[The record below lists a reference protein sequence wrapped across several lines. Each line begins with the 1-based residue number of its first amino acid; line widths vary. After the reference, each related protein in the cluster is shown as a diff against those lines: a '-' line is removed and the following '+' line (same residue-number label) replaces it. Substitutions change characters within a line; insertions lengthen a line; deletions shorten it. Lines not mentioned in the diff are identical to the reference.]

1 MQAFWLL
8 LVNTRLAWRCPAPAS
23 PSLSC
28 AASWETKHVGGAPL
42 VVTTGGAVVVVVDD
56 VVVED
61 DVVVVLV
68 LSPLPPQAVN
78 STPAASAIMHPRAT
92 NPPDRRMDPDSGSG
106 LAAANGTHK
115 PGDAMAEQGARSP

>member
-28 AASWETKHVGGAPL
+28 AASWETKHVVGAPL
-42 VVTTGGAVVVVVDD
+42 VVTTGGAVVVV
-56 VVVED
+56 ED

-68 LSPLPPQAVN
+68 LSPPPPQAVN

-92 NPPDRRMDPDSGSG
+92 NPPDRRMVPDSGSG